1 MAAGAA
7 DRGVMIVDGIGA
19 ASCSDTFTATMSR
32 AHNDANVLTLGARVI
47 GSGLAREIVRVWL
60 AAEFEGG
67 RHMRRVP
74 KVLDFEAR
82 YLGPRR

>member
-1 MAAGAA
+1 MANK
-7 DRGVMIVDGIGA
+7 VPGIRA
-19 ASCSDTFTATMSR
+19 ASCSDTFTAAMSR

-67 RHMRRVP
+67 RHMRRVS

-82 YLGPRR
+82 YLGSRR